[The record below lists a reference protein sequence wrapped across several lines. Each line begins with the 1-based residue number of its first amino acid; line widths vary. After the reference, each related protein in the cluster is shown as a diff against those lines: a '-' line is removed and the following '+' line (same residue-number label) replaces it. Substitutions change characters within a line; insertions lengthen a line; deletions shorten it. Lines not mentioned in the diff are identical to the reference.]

1 MSDRNV
7 EDWLWQLHGEK
18 SRPAPQTQFKGS
30 LCWTPRVDIYERAD
44 AYVLVAELAGV
55 HASDIRV
62 SYLAESHEIQIR
74 GSRGC
79 SLEDA
84 RLLQLE
90 IETGSF
96 ERTVSLGRAQID
108 PVGIQAEI
116 HNGLLRITLPR
127 SDSPSRPTTNFTVV
141 IVNL

>member
-18 SRPAPQTQFKGS
+18 SRAVPQTQFKES
-30 LCWTPRVDIYERAD
+30 LCWTPHVDIYERAD

-55 HASDIRV
+55 YASDIRV
-62 SYLAESHEIQIR
+62 SYLGESHEIQIR

-116 HNGLLRITLPR
+116 QNGLLRITLPR
-127 SDSPSRPTTNFTVV
+127 SDSPSRPTANFTVV